1 MHQSQGGSARGNAR
15 DKAQETGGLGQQRPS
30 VGQRP
35 QIGAA
40 GAPSIRPIASK
51 NMPQC
56 FRENPNSR
64 KRGSRAYASGLQESQ
79 NQSVAGGQPNQ
90 ALG

>member
-1 MHQSQGGSARGNAR
+1 MGP
-15 DKAQETGGLGQQRPS
+15 LVQQRPS
-30 VGQRP
+30 VGRP
-35 QIGAA
+35 QIGAG

-64 KRGSRAYASGLQESQ
+64 KRGSRAYGSGLQESHNESIGTQ
-79 NQSVAGGQPNQ
+79 QQTVGHSPMSASG
-90 ALG
+90 